1 MPARRRRVLLEAVS
15 RVDLAGATVTA
26 DVGTPPATPLRE
38 TRRDHI
44 PLAIFYMIA
53 SGAVFNCANAA
64 SKWLIATYP
73 IGEVLFGRSLV
84 ALLTMAIFIL
94 PSAGFAVFRT
104 QRLRAHAMRATSQVG
119 SQTMLLIAFSLM
131 PLASATAIMFSSPIF
146 STLASAYFL
155 HERVGPARWGVLL
168 IGFLGVLVIAN
179 PGADSFQIGALF
191 ALGNAV
197 LFGTVV
203 AGVRGMSA
211 TESAETLIMYQL
223 TLLTAAYALALPFG
237 FVMPTGFDALIM
249 IGSGI
254 GNGAAQYLWTRA
266 IHLAP
271 TSAVVPFQYLQLV
284 WAMLLG
290 FAIWGDLPTAG
301 LLLGSA
307 IVIGSGL
314 FLFWHETRKVPVADA
329 D

>member
-1 MPARRRRVLLEAVS
+1 LSAEAGTQPRVSPAQIA
-15 RVDLAGATVTA
+15 
-26 DVGTPPATPLRE
+26 
-38 TRRDHI
+38 RRDHI
-44 PLAIFYMIA
+44 PLAVFYMIA

-73 IGEVLFGRSLV
+73 IGEVLFVRTLV
-84 ALLTMAIFIL
+84 ALLTMGVFII
-94 PSAGFAVFRT
+94 PMTGFAVYRT
-104 QRLRAHAMRATSQVG
+104 RKLGAHLMRATSQVG

-131 PLASATAIMFSSPIF
+131 PLAGATAIMFSSPIF

-155 HERVGPARWGVLL
+155 KEKVGPVRWAVLL

-179 PGADSFQIGALF
+179 PGAGTFSIGALF

-203 AGVRGMSA
+203 AGVRGMSS
-211 TESAETLIMYQL
+211 TESAETLIMFQL
-223 TLLTAAYALALPFG
+223 TLLTTAYAFALILG
-237 FVMPTGFDALIM
+237 CEMPTGFDALVM

-254 GNGAAQYLWTRA
+254 GNGVAQYLWTRA

-284 WAMLLG
+284 WALLLG
-290 FAIWGDLPTAG
+290 FTIWGDVPTIG
-301 LLLGSA
+301 LLIGSA
-307 IVIGSGL
+307 VVIASGL
-314 FLFWHETRKVPVADA
+314 YLFWHETRRVPVAEGD
-329 D
+329 

>member
-1 MPARRRRVLLEAVS
+1 MV
-15 RVDLAGATVTA
+15 
-26 DVGTPPATPLRE
+26 
-38 TRRDHI
+38 
-44 PLAIFYMIA
+44 Y
-53 SGAVFNCANAA
+53 
-64 SKWLIATYP
+64 
-73 IGEVLFGRSLV
+73 
-84 ALLTMAIFIL
+84 
-94 PSAGFAVFRT
+94 RT
-104 QRLRAHAMRATSQVG
+104 HRLRAHAMRACSQVG

-131 PLASATAIMFSSPIF
+131 PLAGVTAIMFSSPIF

-155 HERVGPARWGVLL
+155 HERVGAARWVVLL

-203 AGVRGMSA
+203 AGVRGMAS
-211 TESAETLIMYQL
+211 TESAETLIMFQL
-223 TLLTAAYALALPFG
+223 TLLTTVYAFALLLG
-237 FVMPTGFDALIM
+237 FTLPTAFDALVM

-254 GNGAAQYLWTRA
+254 GNGVAQYLWTRA

-290 FAIWGDLPTAG
+290 FAVWGDLPTIG
-301 LLLGSA
+301 LLVGSA
-307 IVIGSGL
+307 IVISSGL
-314 FLFWHETRKVPVADA
+314 YLFWHETRRVPVADA

>member
-1 MPARRRRVLLEAVS
+1 MSAGAEPQARAAPAPSARRE
-15 RVDLAGATVTA
+15 
-26 DVGTPPATPLRE
+26 
-38 TRRDHI
+38 HI
-44 PLAIFYMIA
+44 PRAIFYMIA

-64 SKWLIATYP
+64 SKWLVASYP
-73 IGEVLFGRSLV
+73 VGEVLFSRSLV
-84 ALLTMAIFIL
+84 ALLTMALFIL
-94 PSAGFAVFRT
+94 PGAGWAVYRT

-131 PLASATAIMFSSPIF
+131 PLAGATAIMFSSPIF

-155 HERVGPARWGVLL
+155 HERVGAARWGVLL

-191 ALGNAV
+191 ALGNAI

-223 TLLTAAYALALPFG
+223 TLLTAAYSLALPFG
-237 FVMPTGFDALIM
+237 FIMPTGFDALLM
-249 IGSGI
+249 IGSGV

-271 TSAVVPFQYLQLV
+271 TSAVVPFQYIQLV

-301 LLLGSA
+301 LLFGSA
-307 IVIGSGL
+307 VVIASGL

>member
-1 MPARRRRVLLEAVS
+1 LS
-15 RVDLAGATVTA
+15 AGAETEA
-26 DVGTPPATPLRE
+26 RAPASRIARE
-38 TRRDHI
+38 HI
-44 PLAIFYMIA
+44 PLAIFYMVA

-73 IGEVLFGRSLV
+73 IGEVLFARTLV
-84 ALLTMAIFIL
+84 ALLTMAAFIL
-94 PSAGFAVFRT
+94 PAAGFAVYRT
-104 QRLRAHAMRATSQVG
+104 QRLRAHVMRATSQVG

-131 PLASATAIMFSSPIF
+131 PLAGVTAIMFSSPIF

-155 HERVGPARWGVLL
+155 HEKVGPARWIVLL
-168 IGFLGVLVIAN
+168 IGFLGVVVIAN
-179 PGADSFQIGALF
+179 PGVDTFQVGALF

-203 AGVRGMSA
+203 AGVRGMAS
-211 TESAETLIMYQL
+211 TESAETLIMFQL
-223 TLLTAAYALALPFG
+223 TLLTTVYAFALLLG
-237 FVMPTGFDALIM
+237 FTLPTAFDALVM

-254 GNGAAQYLWTRA
+254 GNGVAQYLWTRA

-290 FAIWGDLPTAG
+290 FAVWGDLPTIG
-301 LLLGSA
+301 LLVGSA
-307 IVIGSGL
+307 IVISSGL
-314 FLFWHETRKVPVADA
+314 YLFWHETRRVPVADA

>member
-1 MPARRRRVLLEAVS
+1 
-15 RVDLAGATVTA
+15 
-26 DVGTPPATPLRE
+26 
-38 TRRDHI
+38 
-44 PLAIFYMIA
+44 MIA

-64 SKWLIATYP
+64 SKWLVASYP
-73 IGEVLFGRSLV
+73 IGEVLFSRSLV
-84 ALLTMAIFIL
+84 ALLTMALFIL
-94 PSAGFAVFRT
+94 PAAGWTVFRT

-131 PLASATAIMFSSPIF
+131 PLAGATAIMFSSPIF

-155 HERVGPARWGVLL
+155 RERVGPARWGVLL

-211 TESAETLIMYQL
+211 TESTETLIMDQL

-237 FVMPTGFDALIM
+237 FIMPAGFDALVM
-249 IGSGI
+249 IGSGV

-290 FAIWGDLPTAG
+290 FAIWGDLPTAA
-301 LLLGSA
+301 LLIGSA
-307 IVIGSGL
+307 IVIGSGM
-314 FLFWHETRKVPVADA
+314 FLFWHETRKVPVAD

>member
-1 MPARRRRVLLEAVS
+1 
-15 RVDLAGATVTA
+15 VTA
-26 DVGTPPATPLRE
+26 DVGSEPATPLRE

-73 IGEVLFGRSLV
+73 IGEVLFGRSLI

-94 PSAGFAVFRT
+94 PSAGFAVYRT
-104 QRLRAHAMRATSQVG
+104 TRMRAHAARAVSQVG

-131 PLASATAIMFSSPIF
+131 PLAGATAIMFSSPIF

-155 HERVGPARWGVLL
+155 HERVGPVRWVVLL

-211 TESAETLIMYQL
+211 TESAQTLIMYQL
-223 TLLTAAYALALPFG
+223 SFLTCAYAIALPFG
-237 FVMPTGFDALIM
+237 FVMPTGFDALVI

-254 GNGAAQYLWTRA
+254 GNGVAQYLWTRA

-271 TSAVVPFQYLQLV
+271 TSAVVPFQYIQLV

-290 FAIWGDLPTAG
+290 FSIWGDLPTAG
-301 LLLGSA
+301 LLIGSA
-307 IVIGSGL
+307 IVIVSGM
-314 FLFWHETRKVPVADA
+314 FLFWHETRKVPVAED
-329 D
+329 

>member
-1 MPARRRRVLLEAVS
+1 MSASADTQARVAAAS
-15 RVDLAGATVTA
+15 S
-26 DVGTPPATPLRE
+26 
-38 TRRDHI
+38 TRRENI
-44 PLAIFYMIA
+44 PLAIIFMIA
-53 SGAVFNCANAA
+53 SGAVFNCANAG
-64 SKWLIATYP
+64 SKWLVEIYP
-73 IGEVLFGRSLV
+73 VGEVLFSRSLI
-84 ALLTMAIFIL
+84 ALATMAVFIL
-94 PSAGFAVFRT
+94 PTSGLVVFRT

-131 PLASATAIMFSSPIF
+131 PLAGATAIMFSSPIF
-146 STLASAYFL
+146 STLASSYFL
-155 HERVGPARWGVLL
+155 NERVGAVRWAVLL
-168 IGFLGVLVIAN
+168 IGFLGVLVIAQ

-191 ALGNAV
+191 ALGNAI

-203 AGVRGMSA
+203 AGVRGMSS
-211 TESAETLIMYQL
+211 TESTETLIMYQL
-223 TLLTAAYALALPFG
+223 TLLTLAYALFLPFG
-237 FVMPTGFDALIM
+237 FVMPTGFAALVM
-249 IGSGI
+249 IGAGV

-271 TSAVVPFQYLQLV
+271 TSAVVPFQYIQLV

-290 FAIWGDLPTAG
+290 FAIWGDLPTAA

-307 IVIGSGL
+307 IVIASGM

>member
-1 MPARRRRVLLEAVS
+1 LS
-15 RVDLAGATVTA
+15 AGADTQVRVA
-26 DVGTPPATPLRE
+26 AAPSSRRE
-38 TRRDHI
+38 NI
-44 PLAIFYMIA
+44 PLAIFCIVA

-64 SKWLIATYP
+64 SKWLVGTYP
-73 IGEVLFGRSLV
+73 VGEVLFSR
-84 ALLTMAIFIL
+84 ALIALISMAIFIL
-94 PSAGFAVFRT
+94 PGTGLIVFRT
-104 QRLRAHAMRATSQVG
+104 RRLGAHGMRACSQVG
-119 SQTMLLIAFSLM
+119 SQTMLLLAFSMM
-131 PLASATAIMFSSPIF
+131 PLAGATAIMFSSPIF
-146 STLASAYFL
+146 STLASSYFL
-155 HERVGPARWGVLL
+155 NERVGAVRWAVLL
-168 IGFLGVLVIAN
+168 IGFLGVLVIAQ

-203 AGVRGMSA
+203 AGVRGMSS
-211 TESAETLIMYQL
+211 TESTETLIMYQL
-223 TLLTAAYALALPFG
+223 SLLTLAYAFFLPFG
-237 FVMPTGFDALIM
+237 FIMPTGFDALVM
-249 IGSGI
+249 IGSGV

-271 TSAVVPFQYLQLV
+271 TSAVVPFQYIQLV

-301 LLLGSA
+301 LLFGSA
-307 IVIGSGL
+307 VVIASGL